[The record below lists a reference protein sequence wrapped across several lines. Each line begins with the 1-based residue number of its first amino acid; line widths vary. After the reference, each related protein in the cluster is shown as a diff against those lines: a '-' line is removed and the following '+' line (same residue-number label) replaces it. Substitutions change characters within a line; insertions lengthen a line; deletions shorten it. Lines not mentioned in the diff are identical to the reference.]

1 MTKIKALLTSRR
13 FWMSAVGLA
22 AVCSSEILGVE
33 LNVEQI
39 VGVCTIVA
47 AWIIGDTIRVTE

>member
-1 MTKIKALLTSRR
+1 MTKIKALLASRR
-13 FWMSAVGLA
+13 FWVSIVGLV
-22 AVCSSEILGVE
+22 AVCSSELLGME

>member
-1 MTKIKALLTSRR
+1 MAKIKALLASRR
-13 FWMSAVGLA
+13 FWVSAVGLV
-22 AVCSSEILGVE
+22 AVCFSDLLGME

-47 AWIIGDTIRVTE
+47 AWVIGDTVRPTE